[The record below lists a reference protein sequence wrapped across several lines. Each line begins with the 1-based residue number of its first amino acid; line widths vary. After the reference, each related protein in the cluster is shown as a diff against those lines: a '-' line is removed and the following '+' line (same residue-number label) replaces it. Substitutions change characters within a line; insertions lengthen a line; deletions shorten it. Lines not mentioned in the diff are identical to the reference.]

1 MRGFK
6 IENGDI
12 VIGKK
17 GGNTITPRGNQI
29 QLIEGNELIAQK
41 FLIVL
46 GTNIGEWFWN
56 ESLGINYD
64 FIIGKGIT
72 EDMIKSQIEVGIHQV
87 DPNMFLSEFEV
98 DFNRAKRTADITFT
112 VEDSGG
118 KIAKIEKV
126 FGAETSA
133 DLESRLEA
141 ANAKITVYETA
152 TARLAQRLAQ
162 SRP

>member
-1 MRGFK
+1 MIGFK
-6 IENGDI
+6 LENGDI

-17 GGNTITPRGNQI
+17 SGNTISPRGNQI
-29 QLIEGNELIAQK
+29 QLVKDNELLAQK

-56 ESLGINYD
+56 ENLGINYD

-72 EDMIKSQIEVGIHQV
+72 EDMIRSQIEVGIHQV
-87 DPNMFLSEFEV
+87 DPNMFLS
-98 DFNRAKRTADITFT
+98 DFKVNFNKAKRTANITFI

-118 KIAKIEKV
+118 KIAKIEKIY
-126 FGAETSA
+126 GAETSA